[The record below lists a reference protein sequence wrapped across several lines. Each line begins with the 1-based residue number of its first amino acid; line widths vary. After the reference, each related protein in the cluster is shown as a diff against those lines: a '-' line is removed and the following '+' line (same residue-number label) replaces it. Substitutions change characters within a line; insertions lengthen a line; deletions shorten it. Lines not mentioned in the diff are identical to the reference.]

1 MTSQR
6 NNAIP
11 VVAFIDAKKCVVDTN
26 SNQPRSRVSSLSSFF
41 STNSFDE
48 GSHEMFGFRR
58 FARSYL
64 VGSEKSG
71 KKTINKPEVQ
81 CINSN
86 WNNESKGTYV
96 INVDGLATS
105 SSHRK
110 STSAQKSFGRNMN
123 PEARTNTQRLNVNGE
138 LVDYELDV
146 FGVPQ
151 KIPDLFKEECGT
163 DVVTQGKPVYSASS
177 SEEEPSDTNLRP
189 KSIILERIPRN
200 TGLGSIL
207 SQVCGG
213 PLERVEVHR
222 TGSDATLK
230 RVELRFLTNEGARSF
245 MKFGRTNMFKINGI
259 HLNPEWGKCTDAKGY
274 FTKGSSGD
282 SFDED
287 IGICRCLVLKKY
299 ITTNK
304 KFKHGENIK
313 GFISDSLDV
322 AEIKRDF
329 GISGEILEIAP
340 IVSRKLCISISYYSI
355 DSAMRTMDDYENP
368 NSYLHKKY
376 FRHWAVW
383 YGKDITDRPCIE
395 L

>member
-6 NNAIP
+6 NNEIP
-11 VVAFIDAKKCVVDTN
+11 VRALLDSKKCMMDTN
-26 SNQPRSRVSSLSSFF
+26 LNPPRSRVSSLSSFF

-48 GSHEMFGFRR
+48 SSREMFGFRR

-64 VGSEKSG
+64 LGSEKSG
-71 KKTINKPEVQ
+71 KKNVIKPESQ
-81 CINSN
+81 CTNSN
-86 WNNESKGTYV
+86 LNKESKGTCV
-96 INVDGLATS
+96 INVDDLATS
-105 SSHRK
+105 TSHRK
-110 STSAQKSFGRNMN
+110 TASTQKSFGRNMN
-123 PEARTNTQRLNVNGE
+123 PEASTNIQRFNVNGE
-138 LVDYELDV
+138 LVDYELDIY
-146 FGVPQ
+146 GVPQ
-151 KIPDLFKEECGT
+151 KIPDLFKEEGGT
-163 DVVTQGKPVYSASS
+163 DIVAQGKLLYSASS
-177 SEEEPSDTNLRP
+177 SEEEPSDTIIRP
-189 KSIILERIPRN
+189 KAIILERIPRS

-213 PLERVEVHR
+213 PLERVEVYKKD
-222 TGSDATLK
+222 SDDSLR

-259 HLNPEWGKCTDAKGY
+259 HLNPEWGKYTDSKDDSM
-274 FTKGSSGD
+274 KGSSGD
-282 SFDED
+282 SSDED

-304 KFKHGENIK
+304 KFKHGDNPK
-313 GFISDSLDV
+313 GFISDSLDIE
-322 AEIKRDF
+322 EIKRDF

-340 IVSRKLCISISYYSI
+340 IVSRKLCISISYYCI

-368 NSYLHKKY
+368 NTYLHKKY
-376 FRHWAVW
+376 FRNWAVW